1 MNTTIFT
8 RRNLIIVALIHYI
21 MTGIVMTC
29 VATTAIILNGMY
41 VEYKF
46 RKVMEPLTI
55 PKGNFK

>member
-1 MNTTIFT
+1 MNELFT

-46 RKVMEPLTI
+46 RKVMEPLTLQN
-55 PKGNFK
+55 K